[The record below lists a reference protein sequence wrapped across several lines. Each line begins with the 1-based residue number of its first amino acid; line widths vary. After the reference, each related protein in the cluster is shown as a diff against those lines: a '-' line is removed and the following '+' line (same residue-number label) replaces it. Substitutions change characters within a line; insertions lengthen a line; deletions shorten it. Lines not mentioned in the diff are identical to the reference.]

1 MRPKG
6 TVKGNF
12 KKLYLFEVRRWGR
25 QGNLVE
31 SGKRGVLFRTN
42 TEMEGGKD
50 VAIIWHFG
58 LAMCLK
64 RMS

>member
-1 MRPKG
+1 M
-6 TVKGNF
+6 
-12 KKLYLFEVRRWGR
+12 
-25 QGNLVE
+25 E

>member
-1 MRPKG
+1 M
-6 TVKGNF
+6 
-12 KKLYLFEVRRWGR
+12 
-25 QGNLVE
+25 E
-31 SGKRGVLFRTN
+31 SGKREVLFRTN
-42 TEMEGGKD
+42 TEMEGEKD